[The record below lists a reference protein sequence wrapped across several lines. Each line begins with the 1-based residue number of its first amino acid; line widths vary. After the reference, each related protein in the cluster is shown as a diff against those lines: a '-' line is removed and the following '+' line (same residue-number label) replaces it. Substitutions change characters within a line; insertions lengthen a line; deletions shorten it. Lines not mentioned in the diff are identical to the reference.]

1 MFCTHLGTD
10 SWHTSSYATV
20 QGYKKEF
27 RSSTALM
34 PPLMKALG
42 GNYKTLPDHFV
53 PWCSLLTLGYL
64 LFGNTATYGKLSF
77 RVRGK
82 PIQTIKNI

>member
-53 PWCSLLTLGYL
+53 PGAPC
-64 LFGNTATYGKLSF
+64 
-77 RVRGK
+77 
-82 PIQTIKNI
+82 